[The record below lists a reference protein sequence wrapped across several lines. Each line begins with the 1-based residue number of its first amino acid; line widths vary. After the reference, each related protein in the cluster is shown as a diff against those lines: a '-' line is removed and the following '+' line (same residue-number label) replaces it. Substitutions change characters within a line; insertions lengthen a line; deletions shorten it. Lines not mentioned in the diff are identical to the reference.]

1 FQFLSLTVM
10 VQPLK
15 ILSYF
20 SQFTPILALE
30 NVSKTF
36 FCELVNLSFFVGYSE
51 KTGIWGLFC
60 F

>member
-1 FQFLSLTVM
+1 MTVM